1 MQPLCQWKSNDY
13 YTAVCAFVALYHQNA
28 MHMHHMLPASLCNIV
43 PHYLMKAQ
51 FLKKHRV

>member
-1 MQPLCQWKSNDY
+1 MQPLYQWKSNDY